1 MSKVIV
7 QECNSYDLDLIYPKI
22 KWAIEQLGG
31 IESIISK
38 DKTILL
44 NPNLVVGV
52 DPKEAVTTHP
62 VIFEAVAKL
71 LIENN
76 YKVIYGDSPGIGNP
90 EKAAQKAGLKEVAD
104 RYNIKHGDFSNG
116 KQVSV
121 PSSKVCKQFEI
132 VNAHFE
138 ADAIINLPKMKAHAL
153 QRITGAIKNPFGM
166 VLGYNKATM
175 HSRFT
180 NAFIFAEML
189 IDLNNYLKVDLHIM
203 DGIVAMEGN
212 GPRNGDP
219 TPMNVILV
227 STDPVA
233 LDTVFCKLVNVNHLI
248 IPTIQYGQ
256 EYGLGSYENIQLI
269 GDGIDALINKDF
281 NVDHSPVKIEDA
293 NKFSILKKAVR
304 RPYIVDDICKTCGV
318 CVEVC
323 PLEEKAVNWKNG
335 DKSKPPVYDYTKCI
349 RCYCCQEM
357 CPHHAIDVTTP
368 LLGKILY
375 GLKILK

>member
-7 QECNSYDLDLIYPKI
+7 QRCDSYDLELVFPKI

-31 IESIISK
+31 IESLIPK
-38 DKTILL
+38 EKTILL
-44 NPNLVVGV
+44 NPNLVVGSA
-52 DPKEAVTTHP
+52 PENAVTTHP

-71 LIENN
+71 LIEHDYN
-76 YKVIYGDSPGIGNP
+76 VIYGDSPGLGNP
-90 EKAAQKAGLKEVAD
+90 EKAAQKSGLKEVAD
-104 RYNIKHGDFSNG
+104 RYNIKHADFTNG

-121 PSSKVCKQFEI
+121 PESKVCKQFEI

-138 ADAIINLPKMKAHAL
+138 AEAIINLPKMKAHAL

-219 TPMNVILV
+219 VDMNVILV
-227 STDPVA
+227 SKDPVA
-233 LDTVFCKLVNVNHLI
+233 LDTVFCKLVDVNHLI
-248 IPTIQYGQ
+248 IPAIQYGQ
-256 EYGLGSYENIQLI
+256 EYGLGTYEDIEII
-269 GDGIDALINKDF
+269 GDDIEPLINKEF
-281 NVDHSPVKIEDA
+281 NVDHNPVKIEDA
-293 NKFSILKKAVR
+293 NKFAILKKVVR
-304 RPYIVDDICKTCGV
+304 RPFILNDKCKKCGV

-335 DKSKPPVYDYTKCI
+335 DKTKPPVYDYTKCI

-357 CPHHAIDVTTP
+357 CPHHAIEVKTP
-368 LLGKILY
+368 LIGKILY
-375 GLKILK
+375 GVGILK